1 MAAPAAAT
9 ARPVKRRPGQ
19 QRTREAIWFY
29 ICISPWLIGFLVF
42 TAGPMLASLYLSFTK
57 WDLLTA
63 PKWIGL
69 SNYVKM
75 FTGDPLFWQSLKVTA
90 KYAVWRVPAAL
101 AAALFIAMLMN
112 QNVKGIK
119 WFRTI
124 LYMPNVVAGVAVSV
138 LWMWVFNKDYGI
150 INTLLSYIGIQG
162 PGWLSDPGWS
172 LISMVIMSMW
182 TVGGMAII
190 FLAGLKNIPA
200 YLYEAA
206 EIDGAGPL
214 TKFFRITLPQLSP
227 TIFYNLVMCV
237 IGAFQT
243 FTEAYVMTNGGPMN
257 STLFYNFYLY
267 TNAFRNFK
275 MGYASAMA
283 WFLFVIIIACS
294 LLVIKSSALWVYYEG
309 EMK

>member
-1 MAAPAAAT
+1 
-9 ARPVKRRPGQ
+9 
-19 QRTREAIWFY
+19 
-29 ICISPWLIGFLVF
+29 
-42 TAGPMLASLYLSFTK
+42 
-57 WDLLTA
+57 D
-63 PKWIGL
+63 
-69 SNYVKM
+69 
-75 FTGDPLFWQSLKVTA
+75 DPLFWQSLKVTGR
-90 KYAVWRVPAAL
+90 YALWRVPAAL
-101 AAALFIAMLMN
+101 AAALGIAIMMN
-112 QNVKGIK
+112 QNVKGIR

-124 LYMPNVVAGVAVSV
+124 FYLPNVVSGVAVAV

-150 INTLLSYIGIQG
+150 LNTFLSWFGIQG
-162 PGWLSDPGWS
+162 PGWLQDPGWS
-172 LISMVIMSMW
+172 LASMTIMSMW

-190 FLAGLKNIPA
+190 FLAGLKNVPG

-206 EIDGAGPL
+206 EIDGAGTW

-237 IGAFQT
+237 VGAFQT

-267 TNAFRNFK
+267 QNAFRNFK

-283 WFLFVIIIACS
+283 WFLFIVIGLMS

-309 EMK
+309 EKR